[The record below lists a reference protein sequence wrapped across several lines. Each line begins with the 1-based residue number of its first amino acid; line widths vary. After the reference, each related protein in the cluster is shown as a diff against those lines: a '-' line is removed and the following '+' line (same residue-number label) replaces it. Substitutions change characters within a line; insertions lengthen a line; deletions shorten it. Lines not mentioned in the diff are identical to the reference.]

1 MLGLAVQPPVR
12 ARPGMALYP
21 PPVATLSSNV
31 DMFDEL
37 SRIWVVATL
46 VQHNGDVVADRVT
59 GSLSD
64 SAHPMPRALSTHR
77 EQAYFCFPNLV
88 IRCPGT
94 YRLRITMMRMD
105 NASHTASPVRVE
117 EQVET
122 VTITV
127 ADVECR
133 QPKMTSA
140 ERSYLRALRSD
151 GLNIPSPS

>member
-1 MLGLAVQPPVR
+1 MLRLAVQPPVR
-12 ARPGMALYP
+12 ARAGMALYP

-46 VQHNGDVVADRVT
+46 VQHNGEVVEDKVT

-64 SAHPMPRALSTHR
+64 SAHPMPRALATRR

-94 YRLRITMMRMD
+94 YRLRITMMRMH
-105 NASHTASPVRVE
+105 NAAHTASPVRLE

-122 VTITV
+122 VAITV
-127 ADVECR
+127 EDVDRR
-133 QPKMTSA
+133 QPDMSMPLNLAETTSF
-140 ERSYLRALRSD
+140 R
-151 GLNIPSPS
+151 